1 VQKTLLNNI
10 MASSAESEKQSGL
23 ALKTL
28 LETSRMLIESRQST
42 FILNNLLLIAMGKTM
57 VSKAAILIR
66 NDNNTGYEIRR
77 LRGKSEL
84 KEREEVQ
91 LKIPVSSDKKAFYR
105 YEDYS
110 DKVPQLFEDMSGGLF
125 FNLRTSNHH
134 LGFLFLNRKLNG
146 QPYRDEELEFLESLC
161 IISSV
166 ALANSRLFRQLKS
179 TNKNLD
185 RRLYELN
192 TLLDISK
199 EFNMLTDR
207 KQISRVFKFALLGQ
221 LLIRSFFLVHKTG
234 NQLSL
239 LASNGL
245 KSEPADQ
252 DLRTIFDLK
261 EDSGMIEPATRE
273 EIPFLDEN
281 GIVALAPI
289 SIQGSKIAVIGIG
302 ERVNRE
308 PYTQSDFNFL
318 QSLGNLTVLTIQKT
332 FLLEERIEKE
342 RLEEEL
348 SIAKSIQRGLLPDPI
363 PSIPN
368 LDVAAVNISSR
379 FVGGD
384 YFDIAETPLGD
395 HVFAIADV
403 TGKGTPAA
411 LLMANLQ
418 SMLHVLLPVDIS
430 LHEATDR
437 INDIIF
443 DNTPPDKFITFF
455 WGIYYHRER
464 RFRYVNA
471 GHNPPLLL
479 RDGSSDFEIL
489 DTGGLLLGAMQTLT
503 PYEEESIMLG
513 KGDLLVMY
521 TDGVTESFNEE
532 LNEEYEEERL
542 KKCILSHREKS
553 SQALMDTIIDEVRRF
568 GDEAVADDLTMIV
581 LKVK

>member
-1 VQKTLLNNI
+1 MPST
-10 MASSAESEKQSGL
+10 SESEKHSGL

-28 LETSRMLIESRQST
+28 LETSRMLIESRQSK

-66 NDNNTGYEIRR
+66 DDNNSSYEIKR
-77 LRGKSEL
+77 LRGRSDFN
-84 KEREEVQ
+84 ERDKVK
-91 LKIPVSSDKKAFYR
+91 LKIPVSSDKKAYYKYDDFK
-105 YEDYS
+105 
-110 DKVPQLFEDMSGGLF
+110 DKVPQLFKDMSGGLF

-134 LGFLFLNRKLNG
+134 LGFLFLNRKLND
-146 QPYRDEELEFLESLC
+146 QPYREEELEFLESLC

-166 ALANSRLFRQLKS
+166 ALANSQLFKQLKS

-207 KQISRVFKFALLGQ
+207 KQIARVFKFALLGQ
-221 LLIRSFFLVHKTG
+221 LLIRSFFLVHKSG

-245 KSEPADQ
+245 NSDPKDKE
-252 DLRTIFDLK
+252 LKTIFDLK
-261 EDSGMIEPATRE
+261 EDSGMIEPSIRK
-273 EIPFLDEN
+273 EISFLEEN

-302 ERVNRE
+302 ERVNKE
-308 PYTQSDFNFL
+308 IYTQSDFNFL
-318 QSLGNLTVLTIQKT
+318 QSLGNLTILTIQKT
-332 FLLEERIEKE
+332 YLLEERIEKE

-368 LDVAAVNISSR
+368 LDVAAVNVSSR
-379 FVGGD
+379 HVGGD

-455 WGIYYHRER
+455 WGIYYHKER

-479 RDGSSDFEIL
+479 RSGSDDFEIL
-489 DTGGLLLGAMQTLT
+489 DEGGLLLGALQTLT
-503 PYEEESIMLG
+503 PYEEKSVMLN
-513 KGDLLVMY
+513 KDDLIVMY
-521 TDGVTESFNEE
+521 TDGVTESFNDELDEE
-532 LNEEYEEERL
+532 FEEKRL
-542 KKCILSHREKS
+542 KTCILSHRDKS
-553 SQALMDTIIDEVRRF
+553 SQDLMDTIIDEVRRF
-568 GDEAVADDLTMIV
+568 SDEAVADDLTLIV
-581 LKVK
+581 MKVK

>member
-1 VQKTLLNNI
+1 MPST
-10 MASSAESEKQSGL
+10 SESEKHSGL

-28 LETSRMLIESRQST
+28 LETSRMLIESRQSK

-66 NDNNTGYEIRR
+66 DDNNSSYEIKR
-77 LRGKSEL
+77 LRGRSDFN
-84 KEREEVQ
+84 ERDKVK
-91 LKIPVSSDKKAFYR
+91 LKIPVSSDKKAYYKYDDFK
-105 YEDYS
+105 
-110 DKVPQLFEDMSGGLF
+110 DKVPQLFKDMSGGLF

-134 LGFLFLNRKLNG
+134 LGFLFLNRKLNN
-146 QPYRDEELEFLESLC
+146 QPYREEELEFLESLC

-166 ALANSRLFRQLKS
+166 ALANSQLFKQLKS

-207 KQISRVFKFALLGQ
+207 KQIARVFKFALLGQ
-221 LLIRSFFLVHKTG
+221 LLIRSFLLVHKSG

-245 KSEPADQ
+245 NSDPEDEELK
-252 DLRTIFDLK
+252 TIFDLK
-261 EDSGMIEPATRE
+261 EDSGMIEPSIRK
-273 EIPFLDEN
+273 EISFLEEN

-302 ERVNRE
+302 ERVNKE
-308 PYTQSDFNFL
+308 IYTQSDFNFL
-318 QSLGNLTVLTIQKT
+318 QSLGNLTILTIQKT
-332 FLLEERIEKE
+332 YLLEERIEKE

-368 LDVAAVNISSR
+368 LDVAAVNVSSR
-379 FVGGD
+379 HVGGD

-430 LHEATDR
+430 LHEATER

-455 WGIYYHRER
+455 WGIYYHKER

-479 RDGSSDFEIL
+479 KSGSNDFEIL
-489 DTGGLLLGAMQTLT
+489 DEGGLLLGALQTLT
-503 PYEEESIMLG
+503 PYEEESVMLN
-513 KGDLLVMY
+513 KDDLIVMY
-521 TDGVTESFNEE
+521 TDGVTESFNDELDEE
-532 LNEEYEEERL
+532 FEEKRL
-542 KKCILSHREKS
+542 KKCILSHRDKS
-553 SQALMDTIIDEVRRF
+553 SQDLMDTIIDEVRRF
-568 GDEAVADDLTMIV
+568 GNETVADDLTLIV
-581 LKVK
+581 MKVK